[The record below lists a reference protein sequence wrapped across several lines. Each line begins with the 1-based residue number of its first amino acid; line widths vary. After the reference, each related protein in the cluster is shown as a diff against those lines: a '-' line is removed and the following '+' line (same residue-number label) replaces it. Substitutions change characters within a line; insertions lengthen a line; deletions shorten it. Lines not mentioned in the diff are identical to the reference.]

1 MKHIKLETISIRQ
14 HREINEKWVQQ
25 IIADDPSIIGLGDV
39 VLRDKERSQPRAGR
53 LDLLLQDPDT
63 SKRYEVEVQLGA
75 TDESHIIRT
84 IEYWDLERKR
94 YPQYDHCAVL
104 IAEDITSRFLNVVSL
119 FNGFIPLIAIQ
130 MNAVIVEDG
139 IGLMFTKVVDEM
151 ALGLT
156 DEDEEVAEVADRAY
170 WLERGTDSTVEMAD
184 KVLQIIHEFDGDIE
198 LKYNKFYIGLAKDG
212 IPNNFVKFRPK
223 KQWMNLEIRLD
234 ERQALNEEM
243 ESKSLE
249 SEYLTR
255 WRKYRLRLRHGDIEK
270 HAEILSKL
278 VRLAYE
284 GSEA

>member
-1 MKHIKLETISIRQ
+1 
-14 HREINEKWVQQ
+14 
-25 IIADDPSIIGLGDV
+25 
-39 VLRDKERSQPRAGR
+39 
-53 LDLLLQDPDT
+53 
-63 SKRYEVEVQLGA
+63 
-75 TDESHIIRT
+75 
-84 IEYWDLERKR
+84 
-94 YPQYDHCAVL
+94 
-104 IAEDITSRFLNVVSL
+104 
-119 FNGFIPLIAIQ
+119 

-156 DEDEEVAEVADRAY
+156 DEDEEVAEVADREY
-170 WLERGTDSTVEMAD
+170 WLDRGTDSTVEMAD

-243 ESKSLE
+243 ESKGLE

-278 VRLAYE
+278 VRLASE
-284 GSEA
+284 RSEA